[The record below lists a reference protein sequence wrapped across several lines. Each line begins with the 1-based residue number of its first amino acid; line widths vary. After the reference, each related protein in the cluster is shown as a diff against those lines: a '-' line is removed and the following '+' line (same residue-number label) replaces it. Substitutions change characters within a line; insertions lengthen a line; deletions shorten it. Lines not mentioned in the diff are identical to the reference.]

1 MSNFVVSSEGEFVSN
16 DDETRKSTSMV
27 VARILV
33 KTKEHK
39 VVNIVVNVN
48 IGGDVFSIKLE
59 EDRYGSLQWIKSCK
73 KNHEEAKLES
83 RNSAGEDEDS
93 NFPIEDVEES
103 RAAMFNTP
111 SVPYCKQKNKN
122 HTY

>member
-1 MSNFVVSSEGEFVSN
+1 
-16 DDETRKSTSMV
+16 MV
-27 VARILV
+27 VARILI

-48 IGGDVFSIKLE
+48 IGGDVFSIKLV
-59 EDRYGSLQWIKSCK
+59 EDRYGSLHWIKSRK

-103 RAAMFNTP
+103 RAAMFNILENSDG
-111 SVPYCKQKNKN
+111 SVQNISTDTLRKLLSRPFILLSGP
-122 HTY
+122 TS

>member
-1 MSNFVVSSEGEFVSN
+1 LWSQASEEREFVSIN
-16 DDETRKSTSMV
+16 DETRKRTSMV
-27 VARILV
+27 VARILI
-33 KTKEHK
+33 KTKERK

-93 NFPIEDVEES
+93 NFPIEDEQALVALLLHHA
-103 RAAMFNTP
+103 RDGTR
-111 SVPYCKQKNKN
+111 KN
-122 HTY
+122 H